1 MDLHSAL
8 NVVKERINEGEAAAF
23 FILTLALIVGP
34 RLAEKVRLPAMVG
47 LVLVG
52 MVVGP
57 HGFHLLD
64 DKGIALSA
72 WGNFGLLYL
81 MFSAGLELDLKLLA
95 RMKKAA
101 ITFALLSFAFPFV
114 FGVTSAKVLGYAWA
128 GAILMGSNWGSH
140 TLVTYPILQKMGLS
154 QNKAVA
160 TVVGATAITDT
171 TALLVLTG
179 VTATAGAAAS
189 SGGGGLGIQAVEII
203 VGLAVLVGWSLFVL
217 PRVGLWFFGR
227 VGSDR
232 SYRLVFGT
240 VALLAGA
247 VVAQM
252 VQIDGIVGAFF
263 AGLGLGRVI
272 PEKSPL
278 MERVQYFGTTLF
290 IPIFLVSVGV
300 LLQPKVLIDP
310 KTLGIAAVFTVA
322 VLGGKALAA
331 VVAGRVFHFAWPEIG
346 VMSGLSG
353 SQAAA
358 TLATTL
364 IGSKLK
370 IFNEQTVNAVLVVI
384 LITLVATPAMVTYF
398 SKKMPRDT
406 AAGEALGGAVL
417 VPVWGESPVP
427 QLGMAAQ
434 LAAPDC
440 GMVVP
445 AAVVTE
451 DASGKELDSQRS
463 LLKEAQEWL
472 AKQGLEA
479 RGVLSVSRSLEAGL
493 FQTMRA
499 EHATLLVAG
508 WGDPEQAR
516 LTAGERETFDLVNR
530 SPVPMLLTHGEVE
543 SFDRVL
549 LVAREKDLTR
559 TGREDLELAAELTT
573 RLADGGHGHGH
584 GVAYVGTE
592 GSAATELFAPK
603 QRVDHTESPDP
614 IAWVEANARD
624 DDLLVFPGLA
634 AAKEALK
641 RLPGLLHKRFV
652 VAIAAHEFRHHATG
666 AVG

>member
-1 MDLHSAL
+1 
-8 NVVKERINEGEAAAF
+8 
-23 FILTLALIVGP
+23 
-34 RLAEKVRLPAMVG
+34 
-47 LVLVG
+47 
-52 MVVGP
+52 
-57 HGFHLLD
+57 
-64 DKGIALSA
+64 
-72 WGNFGLLYL
+72 
-81 MFSAGLELDLKLLA
+81 
-95 RMKKAA
+95 MKKAA

-140 TLVTYPILQKMGLS
+140 TLVTYPILRKMGLS

-179 VTATAGAAAS
+179 VTATAGAAANK
-189 SGGGGLGIQAVEII
+189 AVE
-203 VGLAVLVGWSLFVL
+203 GWAFKRWRSSSAWPCWWGGACSLL

-232 SYRLVFGT
+232 SYRLVFGM
-240 VALLAGA
+240 VAFLAGA
-247 VVAQM
+247 VLAQT

-278 MERVQYFGTTLF
+278 MDRVQFFGTTLF

-310 KTLGIAAVFTVA
+310 KTLGIAPVFTVA

-331 VVAGRVFHFAWPEIG
+331 VIAGRVFHFSWPEIG

-370 IFNEQTVNAVLVVI
+370 IFDEQTVNAVLVVI

-398 SKKMPRDT
+398 SKKVPRDT
-406 AAGEALGGAVL
+406 AAAEALGGAVL
-417 VPVWGESPVP
+417 VPVWGDSPTP

-451 DASGKELDSQRS
+451 EASEKELNSQRS
-463 LLKEAQEWL
+463 SLKEAEEWL
-472 AKQGLEA
+472 EKQGLES
-479 RGVLSVSRSLEAGL
+479 RGVFSVSRSLEAGL

-499 EHATLLVAG
+499 EHATLLVAE
-508 WGDPEQAR
+508 WSDPDQPQ
-516 LTAGERETFDLVNR
+516 LAGESEAFQLVDR

-549 LVAREKDLTR
+549 LVARQKDLTR
-559 TGREDLELAAELTT
+559 PGRQDLELAAELTT
-573 RLADGGHGHGH
+573 RLANGGHGHGH

-592 GSAATELFAPK
+592 STTVTQLFTPK
-603 QRVDHTESPDP
+603 QHVDHAESPDP
-614 IAWVEANARD
+614 IAWVEKNARD
-624 DDLLVFPGLA
+624 NDLLVFPGLA
-634 AAKEALK
+634 AAREALK

-652 VAIAAHEFRHHATG
+652 VAIAAHEIRHHATG

>member
-8 NVVKERINEGEAAAF
+8 NVVKERINDGEVAAF
-23 FILTLALIVGP
+23 LVLTLALIIGP
-34 RLAEKVRLPAMVG
+34 RLAEKLRLPAMVG
-47 LVLVG
+47 LVLIG
-52 MVVGP
+52 MAVGP
-57 HGFHLLD
+57 HGFRLLD

-72 WGNFGLLYL
+72 LGNLGLLYL
-81 MFSAGLELDLKLLA
+81 MFAAGLELDLKLLA

-101 ITFALLSFAFPFV
+101 ITFALLSFAVPFT
-114 FGVTSAKVLGYAWA
+114 FGVTSAKILGYAWA

-154 QNKAVA
+154 QNRAVA
-160 TVVGATAITDT
+160 SVVGATAITDT

-179 VTATAGAAAS
+179 VTATAGAAAAQ
-189 SGGGGLGIQAVEII
+189 GGGLGVQAVEIVI
-203 VGLAVLVGWSLFVL
+203 GLAVLVGWSLFLL

-232 SYRLVFGT
+232 SYRLIFGM
-240 VALLAGA
+240 VALLFGA
-247 VVAQM
+247 VLAQT

-278 MERVQYFGTTLF
+278 MDRVQFLGTTLL

-310 KTLGIAAVFTVA
+310 KTLGIALMFTVA

-331 VVAGRVFHFAWPEIG
+331 VIAGRVFHFGWPEIG

-370 IFNEQTVNAVLVVI
+370 IFDEQTVNAVLVVI
-384 LITLVATPAMVTYF
+384 LITLVATPAMVSYF
-398 SKKMPRDT
+398 SKKVTRDT
-406 AAGEALGGAVL
+406 AEAEALGGAVL
-417 VPVWGESPVP
+417 VAVWGESPTP

-451 DASGKELDSQRS
+451 EASEKELNSQRS
-463 LLKEAQEWL
+463 SLKEAEEWL
-472 AKQGLEA
+472 EKQGLES

-508 WGDPEQAR
+508 WGDPETAR
-516 LTAGERETFDLVNR
+516 LTTGESETFQLVDR

-549 LVAREKDLTR
+549 LVARQKDLAR
-559 TGREDLELAAELTT
+559 PGSLDLELAAELTT
-573 RLADGGHGHGH
+573 RLANGGHGHH
-584 GVAYVGTE
+584 GIAYVGLKST
-592 GSAATELFAPK
+592 AVTQLFASK
-603 QRVDHTESPDP
+603 LHVDHAESPDP
-614 IAWVEANARD
+614 IAWVEANGRD
-624 DDLLVFPGLA
+624 KDLLVFPGLA
-634 AAKEALK
+634 AAREALK
-641 RLPGLLHKRFV
+641 RLPALLHKRFV
-652 VAIAAHEFRHHATG
+652 VAIAAHEIRHHATG

>member
-23 FILTLALIVGP
+23 FVLMLVLIIGP
-34 RLAEKVRLPAMVG
+34 RLAEKLRLPAMVG
-47 LVLVG
+47 LVLMG
-52 MVVGP
+52 MAVGP

-64 DKGIALSA
+64 DKGISLAAL
-72 WGNFGLLYL
+72 GNLGLLYL

-101 ITFALLSFAFPFV
+101 ITFALLSFAVPFV
-114 FGVTSAKVLGYAWA
+114 FGITSAKVLGYAWA

-140 TLVTYPILQKMGLS
+140 TLVTYPILRRMGLA
-154 QNKAVA
+154 QNRAVA
-160 TVVGATAITDT
+160 SVVGATAITDT

-179 VTATAGAAAS
+179 VTATAGAAANKA
-189 SGGGGLGIQAVEII
+189 GGGLGIQAVEII
-203 VGLAVLVGWSLFVL
+203 VGLAVLVAWSLFAL
-217 PRVGLWFFGR
+217 PALGRWFFGR

-232 SYRLVFGT
+232 SYRLVFGM
-240 VALLAGA
+240 VAFLAGA
-247 VVAQM
+247 VVAQT
-252 VQIDGIVGAFF
+252 VEIDGIVGAFF

-278 MERVQYFGTTLF
+278 MERVQFLGTTLL

-310 KTLGIAAVFTVA
+310 KTLGIALIFTLA

-331 VVAGRVFHFAWPEIG
+331 VIAGRVFHFTWPEIG

-370 IFNEQTVNAVLVVI
+370 IFDEQTVNAVLVVI

-398 SKKMPRDT
+398 SKKVNRDT
-406 AAGEALGGAVL
+406 AAEEALGGAVL
-417 VPVWGESPVP
+417 VAVWGESPTP

-451 DASGKELDSQRS
+451 EASEKELDSQRG

-472 AKQGLEA
+472 AKQGLES

-508 WGDPEQAR
+508 WGDPDQDR
-516 LTAGERETFDLVNR
+516 LTAGESETFELVNR
-530 SPVPMLLTHGEVE
+530 APVPMLLTHGEVE
-543 SFDRVL
+543 SFDRLL
-549 LVAREKDLTR
+549 LVARQKDLTPPG
-559 TGREDLELAAELTT
+559 TQDLQLAAELTT
-573 RLADGGHGHGH
+573 RLANGGHHH
-584 GVAYVGTE
+584 GVAYVGLKST
-592 GSAATELFAPK
+592 AVTQLFASK
-603 QRVDHTESPDP
+603 LHVDHAESPDP
-614 IAWVEANARD
+614 IAWVEAHARD

-652 VAIAAHEFRHHATG
+652 VAIAAHEFGHRASG